1 MVQSNFESKV
11 RIQEIIDNQIP
22 EFILEEN
29 PKFSEFLKQY
39 YISQEYQGASVDI
52 VENLVEYLK
61 LDNLTPEVI
70 SGNTTL
76 SQQITNTSDV
86 IYVSSTTG
94 FPNSYGLLQIDDEII
109 TYKERLADRFAGCVR
124 GFSGI
129 KSYDSELVFS
139 DTNSSSHVTGSK
151 VTNLSVLFLQNFM
164 KK

>member
-61 LDNLTPEVI
+61 LDMQWDLCVENVRSRHK
-70 SGNTTL
+70 SGN
-76 SQQITNTSDV
+76 S
-86 IYVSSTTG
+86 
-94 FPNSYGLLQIDDEII
+94 
-109 TYKERLADRFAGCVR
+109 
-124 GFSGI
+124 
-129 KSYDSELVFS
+129 
-139 DTNSSSHVTGSK
+139 
-151 VTNLSVLFLQNFM
+151 
-164 KK
+164 

>member
-39 YISQEYQGASVDI
+39 YVSQEYQGGSVDI

-76 SQQITNTSDV
+76 SQQLTETSDV
-86 IYVSSTTG
+86 IYVSSTVG
-94 FPNSYGLLQIDDEII
+94 FPNSYGLLQIDDENVNFI
-109 TYKERLADRFAGCVR
+109 
-124 GFSGI
+124 FS
-129 KSYDSELVFS
+129 
-139 DTNSSSHVTGSK
+139 
-151 VTNLSVLFLQNFM
+151 
-164 KK
+164 